1 MGNFSTTLGL
11 LSFKNCR
18 AKTMFLNPLKLEV
31 QAQQN
36 PASYGM
42 ESPLYNQTGSNPQGR
57 EGLMDGTIRS
67 FHFNFSDLY
76 LCLF

>member
-1 MGNFSTTLGL
+1 
-11 LSFKNCR
+11 
-18 AKTMFLNPLKLEV
+18 MFLNLLKPEV

-36 PASYGM
+36 PASYGT
-42 ESPLYNQTGSNPQGR
+42 ESPLYNQTGSNPQDR
-57 EGLMDGTIRS
+57 ESLMDDVICS